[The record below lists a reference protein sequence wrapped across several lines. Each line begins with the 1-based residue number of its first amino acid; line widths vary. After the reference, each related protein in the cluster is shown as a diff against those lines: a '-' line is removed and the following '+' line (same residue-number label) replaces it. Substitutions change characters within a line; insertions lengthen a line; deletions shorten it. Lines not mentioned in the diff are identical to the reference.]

1 MHPCGHFGQTQS
13 WADAYLSPNH
23 LAGLSYFGKSLQTGK
38 SKGHISLQL
47 KAGLWADDLLWD
59 PSFTIGTIWN
69 GKRGDL
75 HPSGTRTRSQEVNYG
90 PKLFH
95 QLVGLHGSGP
105 VQVELCSLTKGKQA
119 SWQRPCLQGRG
130 YLPKRA
136 LPSHEASGDLGR
148 KYPLAS
154 PRLSSMNHFPTREVE
169 SLREPFFSL
178 LHAHQMCSG
187 VRAAGTRVAPYRKI
201 IHYYQILTLVIK

>member
-23 LAGLSYFGKSLQTGK
+23 LAGLSYLGKSLQTGK

-95 QLVGLHGSGP
+95 QLVGLRGSGP

-119 SWQRPCLQGRG
+119 SWQRPCLRGRG

-136 LPSHEASGDLGR
+136 LPSHEAVETWGENILWLLLGWVPWTISQPEKWR
-148 KYPLAS
+148 AS
-154 PRLSSMNHFPTREVE
+154 ESLSSLCFMLIRCVRVSE
-169 SLREPFFSL
+169 L
-178 LHAHQMCSG
+178 LG
-187 VRAAGTRVAPYRKI
+187 LVLL
-201 IHYYQILTLVIK
+201 LTEK